1 MYKDLAILE
10 AKRVLKVE
18 KLNILRDKQS
28 LSAVSYDK
36 LNVEGGRKA
45 NIQEDL
51 ILSIC
56 QLEKEIEQIDEEMK
70 LIQDFFTKL
79 EEIGEEYNDNVLL
92 TLKLKNRGY
101 TNEKI
106 AEHFDCSTRTITR
119 WLEKAHNILSK

>member
-1 MYKDLAILE
+1 MHKDLAILE
-10 AKRVLKVE
+10 AKRIMKSQ

-28 LSAVSYDK
+28 LSSINYDK

-56 QLEKEIEQIDEEMK
+56 QLEREIEQIDKEMK
-70 LIQDFFTKL
+70 LIQDYFAKL

-119 WLEKAHNILSK
+119 WLTEAHNILSK

>member
-36 LNVEGGRKA
+36 LNVEGGKRA

-70 LIQDFFTKL
+70 LIHDFFEKI
-79 EEIGEEYNDNVLL
+79 EKIGEEYNDNVLL
-92 TLKLKNRGY
+92 SIKLKNRGY
-101 TNEKI
+101 TIEKI
-106 AEHFDCSTRTITR
+106 AEHFDCSPRTVSR
-119 WLEKAHNILSK
+119 WLEKAHSILSK